1 MKTATVAALAA
12 ATALACSSNPKPISM
27 MGSPED
33 IDRMVGSWIGTYES
47 DAGDRSGT
55 IQFEL
60 AKDADTASGQV
71 VMYFGKLDPSRPTDE
86 QEVRSLRLAIS
97 FIQLGDGYVSGR
109 LSPYLDPTCE
119 CMIETLF
126 QGKLEGDTIE
136 GTFSSHGVSEELRRS
151 GTWSVN
157 RASKSPLGSSTGS
170 HE

>member
-1 MKTATVAALAA
+1 MKTSFLVTLAA
-12 ATALACSSNPKPISM
+12 ATVLGCSSNPKPISM

-33 IDRMVGSWIGTYES
+33 INLMVGSWIGTYAS

-60 AKDADTASGQV
+60 EKDVETASGRV
-71 VMYFGKLDPSRPTDE
+71 VMYFGEIDPSRPAE
-86 QEVRSLRLAIS
+86 QQDVRSLRLAIS
-97 FIQLGDGYVSGR
+97 FIQLGSGYVSGR
-109 LSPYLDPTCE
+109 LTPYLDPTCE

-136 GTFSSHGVSEELRRS
+136 GTFSSHGVNEDLHRV

-157 RASKSPLGSSTGS
+157 RASKSPLGNSS
-170 HE
+170 E